1 MSGRTLFL
9 GHDPGSSHRPNFDP
23 DERWSNLYREREK
36 NHLYKW
42 VGPRSGGELITIYE
56 KEGEEGVVKFAM
68 EKIEP
73 MLYENGREPQLLKFS
88 DYMKWKKTVNIELGL
103 SEADNGE
110 ENSKF
115 REHLAQWRLNKRGV
129 DGETLIHLLLNREEP
144 FCSEIARILMNRYP
158 GLAKDIYLGDEMFGQ
173 SALHLAIVHDDY
185 DTVQLLLSKGADVSA
200 RASGEFFL
208 PEDHANNKSPN
219 YQGYAYYGEY
229 PLAFAACFGNKD
241 IYDLLLQHGAD
252 PDQQDMFGNTVLHM
266 CVINYSNSMYS
277 YAVRHWH
284 KPARTDIANLAG
296 YTPLTLAT
304 KLGRKQIF
312 EEMLE
317 LMKVEF
323 WRFSDMTC
331 SAYPLTTLDTIR
343 PDGTTNYDSVL
354 MTVINGRTPE
364 HLDMI
369 ASEVIQR
376 LLEDKWKLY
385 AKNKLFLRL
394 ALLVVHLILLSVVVF
409 TRPTEPVRIYYDEI
423 LWDDWVRLVFECFT
437 IFSSLYFVFYQ
448 QVDELRTQGFYG
460 YLKNLQTAPAKTI
473 YLIANLCTL
482 ACVPCR
488 LTRNLLLEEALLV
501 IAVPGSWM
509 FLLFFARSY
518 KLTGPFVQMIYSM
531 IAGDMIRF
539 AIISAIFLISFSQ
552 VFYFVGKDMPIK
564 QDLPDGDDSKC
575 TINDHRIYTYS
586 SFLETFVTLFRASMG
601 GYDYEE
607 FSCTNYEPLTKT
619 LFVLYMFIMPI
630 MMINILIAMMG
641 NTYTTIITQA
651 EKAWRQQYAQIVM
664 VLERSVDRTKLVASQ
679 LEYSIKLQDQETRGL
694 MVIKQTKKTRARQRR
709 QAITN
714 WKNMS
719 RKVMNLI
726 NRVGT
731 EHAMIALHSHE
742 KLYDD
747 FLNMKAQRSPTA
759 VIESVHSFPRASS
772 VGNVDGVESFD
783 NKLGNALVMMEVSK
797 KAAQLS
803 PKHLKTHLPPSEHP
817 NAVHQ
822 DLDVLSEM
830 SSPTKAAAVNAAVSL
845 RTSSRDSVNSVSARI
860 QFEIQKTTGIPA
872 KKVRGV
878 EQLMSTNVPNV
889 PTGHGKFS
897 GEGMSAIPPI
907 PSKISPISSSKST
920 SPVVHSSPS
929 KATKPSSANGFALN
943 ETERANQHVFRMTEF
958 TPPPR
963 AVEMTGPRIRSD
975 LFRKKESPT
984 KSSASSA
991 NSNSRL

>member
-1 MSGRTLFL
+1 
-9 GHDPGSSHRPNFDP
+9 
-23 DERWSNLYREREK
+23 
-36 NHLYKW
+36 
-42 VGPRSGGELITIYE
+42 
-56 KEGEEGVVKFAM
+56 
-68 EKIEP
+68 
-73 MLYENGREPQLLKFS
+73 
-88 DYMKWKKTVNIELGL
+88 MKWKKTVNIELGL
-103 SEADNGE
+103 TDNENGE

-144 FCSEIARILMNRYP
+144 FCSEIARILINAYP
-158 GLAKDIYLGDEMFGQ
+158 GLAKDLYLGDEMFGQ

-185 DTVQLLLSKGADVSA
+185 ETVQLLLSKGAEVGA
-200 RASGEFFL
+200 RASGDFFL
-208 PEDHANNKSPN
+208 PEDHKNAKSPN

-241 IYDLLLQHGAD
+241 IYDLLLQYGAD
-252 PDQQDMFGNTVLHM
+252 PDKQDMFGNTILHM
-266 CVINYSNSMYS
+266 CVINYSNSMYG

-284 KPARTDIANLAG
+284 KPAHTDIVNHAG

-317 LMKVEF
+317 LMKLEF

-385 AKNKLFLRL
+385 AKKKLFMRL
-394 ALLVVHLILLSVVVF
+394 ALLVIHLIFLSVIVF
-409 TRPTEPVRIYYDEI
+409 ARPAQINRIYFFDPAFTDKRE
-423 LWDDWVRLVFECFT
+423 WDDVLRMVFEVLSV
-437 IFSSLYFVFYQ
+437 ISALYFVFYQ

-460 YLKNLQTAPAKTI
+460 YLKSLQTAPAKI
-473 YLIANLCTL
+473 IFLMANICII

-488 LTRNLLLEEALLV
+488 FTGSILLEEALLV
-501 IAVPGSWM
+501 FALPGSWM

-539 AIISAIFLISFSQ
+539 AIISAIFLVSFSQ
-552 VFYFVGKDMPIK
+552 VFYFVGKDMALK
-564 QDLPDGDDSKC
+564 QQLDGDLNC
-575 TINDHRIYTYS
+575 PVTGYNIYTYAT
-586 SFLETFVTLFRASMG
+586 FLETFVTLFRASMG

-607 FSCTNYEPLTKT
+607 FGCTNYEPLTKT
-619 LFVLYMFIMPI
+619 LFVFYMFVMPI

-664 VLERSVDRTKLVASQ
+664 VLERSVDRQKLIASQ
-679 LEYSIKLQDQETRGL
+679 LEYSIKLQDINARGL

-726 NRVGT
+726 NKVGV
-731 EHAMIALHSHE
+731 EHVKLALHSHE
-742 KLYDD
+742 KLYDEVVTIK
-747 FLNMKAQRSPTA
+747 NQRSPTA
-759 VIESVHSFPRASS
+759 AALDGSHEGGGGGQSHRLNSSTNTHDGLDSIEQKL
-772 VGNVDGVESFD
+772 ES
-783 NKLGNALVMMEVSK
+783 ALVLMETSKVSPRSNH
-797 KAAQLS
+797 QPS
-803 PKHLKTHLPPSEHP
+803 SLPPSEHP
-817 NAVHQ
+817 NAIGSSQSRSDTRASIVSISAKVPFGLQ
-822 DLDVLSEM
+822 KSQSGFLSV
-830 SSPTKAAAVNAAVSL
+830 PK
-845 RTSSRDSVNSVSARI
+845 
-860 QFEIQKTTGIPA
+860 

-878 EQLMSTNVPNV
+878 EQFASVEVPNL
-889 PTGHGKFS
+889 PKFGESTAPSSASHGGRTRF
-897 GEGMSAIPPI
+897 
-907 PSKISPISSSKST
+907 ISSPPRKNAAATNGSHSN
-920 SPVVHSSPS
+920 SPVTMTPPVDPVS
-929 KATKPSSANGFALN
+929 KPSTANGFALSEN
-943 ETERANQHVFRMTEF
+943 EAANQHLFRMNDF

-963 AVEMTGPRIRSD
+963 SISPRIRSD
-975 LFRKKESPT
+975 LFRKKDSGVN
-984 KSSASSA
+984 SASS
-991 NSNSRL
+991 SNSKV